1 MRLAAGLSPARGG
14 DDLVSVLGQIERIE
28 PESAAS
34 ENLTGLVGS
43 VSGRRVP
50 PPQVAA
56 RDTAPV
62 QVLVEQRDEGLDVAL
77 VERRSGRSQAIDH
90 AREYC
95 TFIANMLWV

>member
-77 VERRSGRSQAIDH
+77 VERRSGGSQAIDH

>member
-1 MRLAAGLSPARGG
+1 MRFAAGLSPARRG

-34 ENLTGLVGS
+34 ENLTGLVWP
-43 VSGRRVP
+43 VSGRRMP

-77 VERRSGRSQAIDH
+77 VERCSGRSQPIDH
-90 AREYC
+90 ERKYC
-95 TFIANMLWV
+95 TFIANVLWE